1 MRLRSARRDWD
12 NGGVTDPDARGD
24 STDSAPGSDRG
35 EADYAQN
42 LSTIRRSYVSGT
54 LTEDVLY
61 PTWLEQLTYWYDQ
74 AAEDAR
80 IPEPNAMQV
89 ATADADGRPDIRTVL
104 ARGFDAA
111 GVVFYTNYGSA
122 KGTQLA
128 ANPAAAAVFAWLPL
142 ERQVR
147 FRGAVT
153 RVSAEET
160 ARYFAGRPRVS
171 QLAAWASPQSQRLR
185 DRNELDESLAE
196 VTQRFGNG
204 EILPPPNWGGY
215 RIAVDEIE
223 FWQGREFRLHDRLRF
238 RRQDGNWLVERLA
251 P

>member
-1 MRLRSARRDWD
+1 M
-12 NGGVTDPDARGD
+12 TDPDEHN
-24 STDSAPGSDRG
+24 TVGSDAG
-35 EADYAQN
+35 AADYARN
-42 LSTIRRSYVSGT
+42 LSAIRRSYVSGM
-54 LTEDVLY
+54 LTENELR
-61 PTWLEQLTYWYDQ
+61 PTWLQQLNYWYEQ
-74 AAEDAR
+74 AAEDSR
-80 IPEPNAMQV
+80 IAEPNAMQV

-104 ARGFDAA
+104 ARGFDEA

-122 KGTQLA
+122 KGSQLA

-147 FRGAVT
+147 FRGPVAK
-153 RVSAEET
+153 VSPQET
-160 ARYFAGRPRVS
+160 AEYFAGRPRVS

-196 VTQRFGNG
+196 VSQRFGDG
-204 EILPPPNWGGY
+204 EIPPPPNWGGY
-215 RIAVDEIE
+215 RIAVDEVE

-238 RRQDGNWLVERLA
+238 RRVGGDWVVERLA